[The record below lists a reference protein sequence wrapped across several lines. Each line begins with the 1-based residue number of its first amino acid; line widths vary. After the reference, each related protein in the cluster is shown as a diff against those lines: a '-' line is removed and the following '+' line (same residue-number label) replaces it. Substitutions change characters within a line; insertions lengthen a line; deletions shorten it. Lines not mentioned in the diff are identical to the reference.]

1 LTSPFLIIKVY
12 LKMACLIKKKISG
25 KIYYYSGTP
34 KRINGKPK
42 VLNLRYLGTA
52 ESIIKRLQNPPLAE
66 PLEVDSLD
74 FGATSALWAQAKEL
88 DLIGLIDRV
97 IPQNSNRKISV
108 GTFLT
113 VGAINRAISPKSKD
127 GIGPWMSK
135 TVLPRLIGQ
144 KASAF
149 DSQSFWDAM
158 DLVKEEH
165 ILGIEEKIWGRVLN
179 LYQVFTDI
187 LFYDTTNFATH
198 IDSLTACEIPQRG
211 KPKKGGREQR
221 LVGFAL
227 AATKILGLPFLH
239 KVYEG
244 NCHDAKL
251 FPEAMSLLVERYSKL
266 STKAR
271 DLTVVFDKGNN
282 SDHNIQSLEA
292 YGSEKG
298 IRVFCIGSLKPSH
311 YPEFLRIP
319 LEKFDEELGEYRVY
333 RAEKKV
339 FGQKRTVIVTFHQG
353 LYERQLSTLRGR
365 IDKVRR
371 EMEERFAHEESKE
384 RYRHREKVLLRE
396 YRRILEEKRLKNL
409 LRVKIKGEGNRRLS
423 LEVDKRA
430 FKKKER
436 VFGKTIIFCDHGDW
450 TSQEII
456 DAYHGKNVNEENFKF
471 LKDRTYLHFDPLY
484 HWTDQKIRVHA
495 LMCVLG
501 LLLVKLLL
509 YRAKKA
515 ELDMSLP
522 MMLQELNDIEE
533 TILLYPDNR
542 IKKKIKRLST
552 VQGRLFELFGLRAY
566 EDSS

>member
-1 LTSPFLIIKVY
+1 
-12 LKMACLIKKKISG
+12 M
-25 KIYYYSGTP
+25 
-34 KRINGKPK
+34 
-42 VLNLRYLGTA
+42 
-52 ESIIKRLQNPPLAE
+52 
-66 PLEVDSLD
+66 
-74 FGATSALWAQAKEL
+74 
-88 DLIGLIDRV
+88 
-97 IPQNSNRKISV
+97 
-108 GTFLT
+108 
-113 VGAINRAISPKSKD
+113 
-127 GIGPWMSK
+127 
-135 TVLPRLIGQ
+135 
-144 KASAF
+144 
-149 DSQSFWDAM
+149 
-158 DLVKEEH
+158 
-165 ILGIEEKIWGRVLN
+165 
-179 LYQVFTDI
+179 
-187 LFYDTTNFATH
+187 
-198 IDSLTACEIPQRG
+198 
-211 KPKKGGREQR
+211 
-221 LVGFAL
+221 GFAL

-244 NCHDAKL
+244 NCHDARP

-282 SDHNIQSLEA
+282 YDHNIQSLEA

-319 LEKFDEELGEYRVY
+319 LDRFDEEVGEYKVY
-333 RAEKKV
+333 RATKKV

-353 LYERQLSTLRGR
+353 LYERQLSTLHGR

-371 EMEERFAHEESKE
+371 EMGERFAHEESKE

-409 LRVKIKGEGNRRLS
+409 LRVKIEGKENRRLS
-423 LEVDKRA
+423 LEVDERA

-436 VFGKTIIFCDHGDW
+436 AFGKTIIFCDHGDW

-456 DAYHGKNVNEENFKF
+456 DAYHGKDVNEENFKF
-471 LKDRTYLHFDPLY
+471 LKDRSYLHFDPLY

-515 ELDMSLP
+515 DLNMSLP
-522 MMLQELNDIEE
+522 VMLQELNDIEE
-533 TILLYPDNR
+533 IILLYPNNR

-552 VQGRLFELFGLRAY
+552 VQRRLFEMFGLSAY

>member
-1 LTSPFLIIKVY
+1 MASLIQ
-12 LKMACLIKKKISG
+12 KKKG
-25 KIYYYSGTP
+25 KNFYYYIVESA
-34 KRINGKPK
+34 RVNGKPRI
-42 VLNLRYLGTA
+42 VRQTYLGTPD
-52 ESIIKRLQNPPLAE
+52 RLLRKLQAPSPMIQE

-74 FGATSALWAQAKEL
+74 FGAVAALWAQAKEL
-88 DLIGLIDRV
+88 DLISLIDQV
-97 IPQNSNRKISV
+97 VPQNSNREISV
-108 GTFLT
+108 GTFLV

-127 GIGPWMSK
+127 GIGQWMSK
-135 TVLPRLIGQ
+135 TVLPRLIGH

-158 DLVKEEH
+158 DLVEEEH
-165 ILGIEEKIWGRVLN
+165 IFRIEERLWERVLN
-179 LYQVFTDI
+179 LYRILTDI

-198 IDSLTACEIPQRG
+198 IDSLTECKIPQRG

-251 FPEAMSLLVERYSKL
+251 FPEAMSLLVERYSKV

-282 SDHNIQSLEA
+282 SDRNLQSLRA
-292 YGSEKG
+292 YGFDKG

-319 LEKFDEELGEYRVY
+319 LEKFDEEVGEYKVY
-333 RAEKKV
+333 RATKRI
-339 FGQKRTVIVTFHQG
+339 FGQKRTVIVTFHRG
-353 LYERQLSTLRGR
+353 LYERQLSTLQGR
-365 IDKVRR
+365 IDKVRG
-371 EMEERFAHEESKE
+371 ELEERFAQEESKGS
-384 RYRHREKVLLRE
+384 YRHREKVLLRE
-396 YRRILEEKRLKNL
+396 YRRILEGKRLGNL
-409 LRVKIKGEGNRRLS
+409 LRVKIEGKGKRRLS
-423 LEVDKRA
+423 LEIDKRA
-430 FKKKER
+430 FKKRER
-436 VFGKTIIFCDHGDW
+436 AFGKTIIFCDHNDW
-450 TSQEII
+450 KSEEII
-456 DAYHGKNVNEENFKF
+456 YAYHGKNVNEENFKF
-471 LKDRTYLHFDPLY
+471 LKDRSFLHFDPLY

-509 YRAKKA
+509 YRAREA
-515 ELDMSLP
+515 DLEMSLP
-522 MMLQELNDIEE
+522 VMIQELDDMEE
-533 TILLYPDNR
+533 IILIYPDNR

-552 VQGRLFELFGLRAY
+552 VQRRLFELFGLSAY